1 MIFSPC
7 KWVLMLVNRPV
18 LARKSVSLRWTLG
31 PFMGWGLIENLPW
44 VQGMARTMSHPPRRT
59 NAFSAQRFADK
70 TQANI
75 FSRCIFP
82 SLGFILFFRQRGKN
96 EAEARKSTKL
106 MRNGGRVF
114 KGVFGELGGAGARQ
128 YGAKD
133 IGQNALQKKLHIIC
147 RQVCVCV
154 CVS

>member
-59 NAFSAQRFADK
+59 NALRTRRRPTFFPAAFF
-70 TQANI
+70 QAWVS
-75 FSRCIFP
+75 FF
-82 SLGFILFFRQRGKN
+82 FFRQRGKN

-106 MRNGGRVF
+106 MRNGRVF